1 MVFYSKCTLIA
12 VVFSLS
18 LNKSLT
24 YTPKFGHLKVM
35 QKFTKIVATVS
46 DKRCDVEFIKELA
59 AAGVNVVRMNSAHL
73 DYEGFSKI
81 ISNVRAASAS
91 LAVMLDTKGPEIRTT
106 VTTDGEPI
114 SFTTGHVVQIVGDA
128 EGLTSPDRICV
139 NYANIAQVLRA
150 GDRLLID
157 DGEVEFAVTS
167 VRNGVVMA
175 VAENDGM
182 LGSRKSVNLPGVSID
197 LPAVTERDRRNI
209 GFGVKLGVDFI
220 AHSFVRSAADVKE
233 VQDILDSLGADTKI
247 ISKIENQEG
256 IDNFD
261 EILSASYGIMVA
273 RGDLGIEV
281 AAERI
286 PGIQAMMIHKCI
298 TAHKPVIVATQMLHT
313 MIEHPRPTRAEISD
327 VANAVYQRAD
337 AMMLSGETAYGK
349 YPIEAVR
356 TMTNVAREVESS
368 LREKMDVPPLVDRD
382 ITSFLAHEAVMSENK
397 VNTKAIFTDAYR
409 GVSARFIASF
419 RGSNP
424 TFAICHNHGVMRWL
438 ALSYGVTAYLY
449 GENGNFRP
457 GHSVEAVRR
466 IVADGHLG
474 MNDRIA
480 YLTGNSSGARAL
492 EILTPAEILEEG
504 NGEL

>member
-1 MVFYSKCTLIA
+1 
-12 VVFSLS
+12 
-18 LNKSLT
+18 
-24 YTPKFGHLKVM
+24 M

-46 DKRCDVEFIKELA
+46 DKRCDIEFIKSLA
-59 AAGVNVVRMNSAHL
+59 EAGVNVVRMNSAHL

-81 ISNVRAASAS
+81 IGNVRAASDS
-91 LAVMLDTKGPEIRTT
+91 IAVMMDTKGPEIRTT
-106 VTTDGEPI
+106 VTSDGEPEK
-114 SFTTGHVVQIVGDA
+114 FRTGQAVKITGNPD
-128 EGLTSPDRICV
+128 GLTSCEEICL
-139 NYANIAQVLRA
+139 NYPAISRVLKPGNRM
-150 GDRLLID
+150 LID
-157 DGEVEFAVTS
+157 DGEVEFFVTD
-167 VRNGVVMA
+167 VDGDIITA
-175 VAENDGM
+175 VAANDGK

-209 GFGVKLGVDFI
+209 GYGVELGVDFI

-261 EILSASYGIMVA
+261 SILEASYGIMVA

-281 AAERI
+281 PAERI
-286 PGIQAMMIHKCI
+286 PGIQAMMINKCI

-349 YPIEAVR
+349 YPVEAVR
-356 TMTNVAREVESS
+356 TMTSVAKEVESS
-368 LREKMDVPPLVDRD
+368 LRSNMDVPPLVDRD

-419 RGSNP
+419 RGNNP
-424 TFAICHNHGVMRWL
+424 TFAICHNRSVMRWL
-438 ALSYGVTAYLY
+438 ALSYGVTAYCQ
-449 GENGNFRP
+449 EPDGNFKP
-457 GHSVEAVRR
+457 GHSVEAVRK
-466 IVADGHLG
+466 IVGDDHIGL
-474 MNDRIA
+474 NDRIA

-492 EILTPAEILEEG
+492 EILTPAEIFEEDK
-504 NGEL
+504 